1 MKEWGAM
8 NPLNPYDWQHH
19 QPAPRGTVSRREIAP
34 LLDRLSRGGSAVIL
48 GGRGMGKSVL
58 LRQVREAAAQLAD
71 TRICLFPGPPAE
83 LTVEACLRTLALSL
97 GVELGRALSSREIF
111 EGYRAR
117 HGEGSRIVLLF
128 DELDHYAQGPRT
140 PPSSSAGR
148 QFFND
153 LESARRELPGIGIV
167 AAGSI
172 GVFVFR
178 NVLGSSF
185 LDRAEQ
191 FRLAPFGRTEL
202 AELARPFA
210 EAGRALDADA
220 LDALYLASGGN
231 PALATFGLEKLWDD
245 HRGLHAAGV
254 IPEIYASFQERNR
267 EFLRD
272 IRQSFSDPSLSE
284 APQRVWEL
292 VQKRGGPAPRA
303 ELEEACRSADGTLP
317 LDLIDVLH
325 LLAAAGLV
333 GLEGSPV
340 HDDPVSIWPITSI
353 LSLPQLSQ
361 ARVGED
367 FRGRFLADLQSLLG
381 RVHAGSVDFFRLGEA
396 GAPKQLVH
404 EAVFAGFLALGL
416 SLLGWQVEREAQ
428 QAAGRADL
436 KVRRNGGH
444 EVAVVEV
451 KIWGRNDYREVH
463 HQLASYW
470 TANTVAGA
478 VVMLTDREIAEWPTV
493 YWNQCVPQGVLPT
506 VTTEKA
512 SPIQARLSYSAATPD
527 AMIARLDHFLLRLPR
542 RH

>member
-1 MKEWGAM
+1 MKEC
-8 NPLNPYDWQHH
+8 PLRMNPYDWQHH
-19 QPAPRGTVSRREIAP
+19 QPSLQGTVLRPEVTP
-34 LLDRLSRGGSAVIL
+34 LLERLSRGGSAVIL

-58 LRQVREAAAQLAD
+58 LRQISEAAARLAD
-71 TRICLFPGPPAE
+71 TRICLFPGPPVE
-83 LTVEACLRTLALSL
+83 LTAEACLQALARGLE
-97 GVELGRALSSREIF
+97 VVVDKALSSREIF
-111 EGYRAR
+111 EEYGAR
-117 HGEGSRIVLLF
+117 HGQGRIILLF
-128 DELDHYAQGPRT
+128 DELDHYAQGPRI
-140 PPSSSAGR
+140 PASSSAGR

-191 FRLAPFGRTEL
+191 FRLAPFDRPEL
-202 AELARPFA
+202 AELARPFT
-210 EAGRALDADA
+210 EAGRALDTDT

-231 PALATFGLEKLWDD
+231 PALATFGLEKLWDE
-245 HRGLHAAGV
+245 RSGLPAGQA
-254 IPEIYASFQERNR
+254 IPEIFTSFQERNR

-292 VQKRGGPAPRA
+292 VQKRGGPVSRA
-303 ELEEACRSADGTLP
+303 DLEEACRSADGTLP
-317 LDLIDVLH
+317 LDLIDALH

-333 GLEGSPV
+333 RLEGSPV
-340 HDDPVSIWPITSI
+340 HDDPVAVSPITSI
-353 LSLPQLSQ
+353 LTLPQLSR
-361 ARVGED
+361 AKMGED
-367 FRGRFLADLQSLLG
+367 FRGRFLADVQSLLG
-381 RVHAGSVDFFRLGEA
+381 RVHAGGADFFRPGDA

-416 SLLGWQVEREAQ
+416 GLLGWRVEREAQ

-436 KVRRNGGH
+436 KVRRNGGR

-463 HQLASYW
+463 RQLESYW
-470 TANTVAGA
+470 TADTVAGA
-478 VVMLTDREIAEWPTV
+478 VVMLTDREIADWPTA
-493 YWNQCVPQGVLPT
+493 YWNQCIPQGVLPT
-506 VTTEKA
+506 VTTEKD
-512 SPIQARLSYSAATPD
+512 SPIQARLGYGTVTPD
-527 AMIARLDHFLLRLPR
+527 EMRIQLDHFLLRLPR